1 MTPNE
6 VLDFYIGPLDPQ
18 GLATPEQAQRWWR
31 KDAAYDAEIKRR
43 AEPTWHAIVNGE
55 REDWLREPRSLLA
68 YVIVLDQF
76 SRNMFR
82 GEARAFAAD
91 PQALRAA
98 ISGIDARHDRALIGH
113 ERVFLYMPL
122 MHSEELA
129 VQERCVELFSQFRDE
144 SSGKL
149 REVLD
154 GNCDFARQHRDVIA
168 RWGRFPHRNATLGR
182 PSTPEEIEFLKQPGS
197 SF

>member
-1 MTPNE
+1 MTPDE
-6 VLDFYIGPLDPQ
+6 VLAFYLGPLDSE
-18 GLATPEQAQRWWR
+18 GLAKPEQAQRWWR
-31 KDAAYDAEIKRR
+31 KDAAYDAEIKRL
-43 AEPTWHAIVNGE
+43 AEASWHAIVKGE
-55 REDWLREPRSLLA
+55 REDWLAQPRSRLA

-91 PQALRAA
+91 PQALHAA
-98 ISGIDARHDRALIGH
+98 IGGIELGHDSTLVGH
-113 ERVFLYMPL
+113 ERVFFYMPC

-129 VQERCVELFSQFRDE
+129 MQERCVELFSQFRDE
-144 SSGKL
+144 SHGRL
-149 REVLD
+149 REILD
-154 GNCDFARQHRDVIA
+154 DNCNFAQRHRDVIA

-182 PSTPEEIEFLKQPGS
+182 PSTPDEVEFLKQPGS